1 MIFKTIVEYIK
12 VKKIVDKIVDSEN
25 LLDNLSKLFS
35 SKNNNYEITFKK
47 DWLSRIYVIIN
58 PVVSDPNS
66 RIFEYDTQGTNINSF
81 VRKWV
86 MEHMLVAEGFI
97 RNKVLFEVLTYDIKQ
112 VDENYNFLLVFSP
125 LGCEDFI
132 KAIKKLAIIVG
143 VSLAL
148 IIALVIILCLI

>member
-12 VKKIVDKIVDSEN
+12 VKKIVDKIVNNES
-25 LLDNLSKLFS
+25 LLDNLSKLFT

-47 DWLSRIYVIIN
+47 DWLSRIYAIIN
-58 PVVSDPNS
+58 PVVSDPDS
-66 RIFEYDTQGTNINSF
+66 RIFEYDVKGTNISSF

-86 MEHMLVAEGFI
+86 MEHMIVAESFI

-143 VSLAL
+143 ISLAL
-148 IIALVIILCLI
+148 IIALVIILCLV